1 MKNLIIAFDS
11 LGEASLYVVENKTY
25 DLLYKLYENQKE
37 GPNGYSEMMEE
48 FWKVLN
54 ERQEKGNSYVK
65 SIYLQWN
72 THNHLKKPITF
83 RRILQVLQ
91 E

>member
-1 MKNLIIAFDS
+1 MKNLIIAFES
-11 LGEASLYVVENKTY
+11 IGEASLYVVSDKTY
-25 DLLYKLYENQKE
+25 DLLFELYKNQKQ

-54 ERQEKGNSYVK
+54 ELKGGSVK

-72 THNHLKKPITF
+72 SHNHLETPITF
-83 RRILQVLQ
+83 KRILQVLQ

>member
-1 MKNLIIAFDS
+1 MKNLIIAFES
-11 LGEASLYVVENKTY
+11 VGEGSMYIVDNKTY
-25 DLLYKLYENQKE
+25 DLLFKLYENQKE

-48 FWKVLN
+48 FWKIIN
-54 ERQEKGNSYVK
+54 DGEGKGKVTSV
-65 SIYLQWN
+65 YLQWN
-72 THNHLKKPITF
+72 SHNHLKKPVTF

>member
-1 MKNLIIAFDS
+1 VKNLIIAFDS
-11 LGEASLYVVENKTY
+11 IGKASLYVVDNKTY
-25 DLLYKLYENQKE
+25 DLLYKLYENQE
-37 GPNGYSEMMEE
+37 AGSNGYSKMMEE
-48 FWKVLN
+48 FWTVLN
-54 ERQEKGNSYVK
+54 EREKKGNSYVK

-72 THNHLKKPITF
+72 SHDHLKKPITF

>member
-1 MKNLIIAFDS
+1 MKNLIIAFDGI
-11 LGEASLYVVENKTY
+11 GEGSMYIVDNKTY
-25 DLLYKLYENQKE
+25 DTLFSLYEAQKR

-48 FWKVLN
+48 FWKVL
-54 ERQEKGNSYVK
+54 EASQTESV
-65 SIYLQWN
+65 YLQWN

-83 RRILQVLQ
+83 RRILQVLM

>member
-11 LGEASLYVVENKTY
+11 IGEANLYVVDNKTY
-25 DLLYKLYENQKE
+25 DLLFELYKNQKQ
-37 GPNGYSEMMEE
+37 GSNGYSEMMEE
-48 FWKVLN
+48 FWKVLH
-54 ERQEKGNSYVK
+54 ERDIKGGRVK

-72 THNHLKKPITF
+72 SHNHLKTPITF

>member
-11 LGEASLYVVENKTY
+11 LGEASLYVVDNKTY

-54 ERQEKGNSYVK
+54 ERQKKGNSYVK

-72 THNHLKKPITF
+72 SHNHLKKPITF
-83 RRILQVLQ
+83 RRILQVLC

>member
-1 MKNLIIAFDS
+1 MKDLIIAFYS
-11 LGEASLYVVENKTY
+11 IGEADLYVVDNKTY
-25 DLLYKLYENQKE
+25 DLLFELYKNQKQ

-54 ERQEKGNSYVK
+54 EHQEKAGRVE

-72 THNHLKKPITF
+72 SHNHLKTPITF

>member
-11 LGEASLYVVENKTY
+11 IGEASLYVVENKTY

-48 FWKVLN
+48 FWKVLS
-54 ERQEKGNSYVK
+54 ERQEKGASVT

-72 THNHLKKPITF
+72 SHNHLKKPITF

>member
-11 LGEASLYVVENKTY
+11 IGEASLYVVDNKTY
-25 DLLYKLYENQKE
+25 DLLFELYKNQKP
-37 GPNGYSEMMEE
+37 GANGYSEMMEK
-48 FWKVLN
+48 FWKLLN
-54 ERQEKGNSYVK
+54 EREAKGGRVK

-72 THNHLKKPITF
+72 SHDHLKTPITF
-83 RRILQVLQ
+83 KRILQVLQ

>member
-1 MKNLIIAFDS
+1 MKNLIIAFDGI
-11 LGEASLYVVENKTY
+11 GEASLYVVDNKTY
-25 DLLYKLYENQKE
+25 DRLFYLYEGQKR

-48 FWKVLN
+48 FWNVLN
-54 ERQEKGNSYVK
+54 QRQEKGGSVT

-72 THNHLKKPITF
+72 SHNHLKKPITF
-83 RRILQVLQ
+83 RRILQVLC

>member
-1 MKNLIIAFDS
+1 MRNLIIAFDS
-11 LGEASLYVVENKTY
+11 IGEATLYVVDNKTY
-25 DLLYKLYENQKE
+25 DLLFELYKNQKA
-37 GPNGYSEMMEE
+37 GPNGYSEMAEE

-54 ERQEKGNSYVK
+54 ERETKGGRVK

-72 THNHLKKPITF
+72 SHNHLKTPITF
-83 RRILQVLQ
+83 KRILQLLQ

>member
-1 MKNLIIAFDS
+1 MKNLIIAFES
-11 LGEASLYVVENKTY
+11 IGEASMYIVDNKTY
-25 DLLYKLYENQKE
+25 DTLFSLYEAQKR

-48 FWKVLN
+48 FQKILN
-54 ERQEKGNSYVK
+54 EKEDKGSSYVK
-65 SIYLQWN
+65 SVYLQWN
-72 THNHLKKPITF
+72 SHNHLKKPVTF

>member
-11 LGEASLYVVENKTY
+11 IGEANLYVVDNKTY
-25 DLLYKLYENQKE
+25 DLLFELYENQKA

-48 FWKVLN
+48 FWTVLN
-54 ERQEKGNSYVK
+54 KREIKGGSVK

-72 THNHLKKPITF
+72 SHNHIKTPITF

>member
-11 LGEASLYVVENKTY
+11 IGEASLYVVDNKTY
-25 DLLYKLYENQKE
+25 DLLFELYKNQKP
-37 GPNGYSEMMEE
+37 GANGYSEMMEE

-54 ERQEKGNSYVK
+54 ERERVK

-72 THNHLKKPITF
+72 SHNHLKTPITF
-83 RRILQVLQ
+83 KRILQVLQ

>member
-11 LGEASLYVVENKTY
+11 IGEASLYVVDNKTY

-37 GPNGYSEMMEE
+37 GSNGYSEMMEE

-54 ERQEKGNSYVK
+54 QRQEKGGNVT

-72 THNHLKKPITF
+72 SHNHLKKPITF